1 MTRTSRG
8 DQIVVKPKNDVYT
21 ALLVTAFVV
30 VVLGLITMFVQSNAV
45 FGDGLFFPSNSNN
58 NTAAAVR

>member
-21 ALLVTAFVV
+21 ALLVTSFVV
-30 VVLGLITMFVQSNAV
+30 VVLGLLAMVVQSNAV
-45 FGDGLFFPSNSNN
+45 FGDGLFFPSNTNN
-58 NTAAAVR
+58 PAAAVR

>member
-21 ALLVTAFVV
+21 ALLVTSFVV
-30 VVLGLITMFVQSNAV
+30 VVLGLLAMVVQSNAV
-45 FGDGLFFPSNSNN
+45 FGDGLFFPSNTNSP
-58 NTAAAVR
+58 AAAVR